1 MSDKTQQSFD
11 AAMMEGEVSL
21 RNGSALLIGS
31 GGSGKSHFLAALL
44 EEKSPSL
51 RESTPCANKP
61 VRAVSCSKLGV
72 DDSHFI
78 RITESD
84 YSKMLVSTAE
94 CLPEVSKSLTT
105 TSTTE
110 SVSEADVNVNI
121 PANCS
126 LPVEKESSKF
136 GLPVVKF
143 GQPNEKTW
151 CVRRAMKRQHLQQM
165 QVGLKK
171 RKLDLN
177 CKDTCFMDLR
187 DSGGQSAFHEI
198 LPVFSK
204 NTMVGIIV
212 EKINERLDSR
222 PRIEFYRKG
231 VRVGE
236 PFDSPFTRA
245 ETIQQCVRTVNST
258 SKRETPTMIALAFT
272 HKDLEHEC
280 TTEDRKTKEEKLRK
294 IVSPNMEDYIIT
306 NEGSLI
312 HAVNVKSPGKE
323 DKEVISKLRKKILTE
338 LRKIKPERFPLRYI
352 PLELA
357 FHRLAKEQ
365 QKSVMSKDD
374 CYQVAVD
381 YNFTRESFEAAL
393 KHLHRL
399 KLIFYYDDILPE
411 VVIIDAQA
419 LLDKITEL
427 VVYSFELHAKTTAK
441 LIGAI
446 KKFAMHGIVTME
458 ILSKFDSYYVPNLF
472 EEKELILL
480 FSHLGIMAKVGEG
493 EYLMPCVL
501 KKEDVPCPM
510 PSVSSEGVPALLIYF
525 GPDGAMLG
533 VYIFLLASLITD
545 TGWKLL
551 ERNHYPVQLSRNRAR
566 FVLPGNNPGYVT
578 ITDSISSYFHIAINP
593 PEGDSAEE
601 VRQICEEVCPSIR
614 ETILAGI
621 RKASQRL
628 NYDTPDTK
636 FAFPCSTCQYPATF
650 SYSGLRL
657 TCTDDPSHCC
667 KIPEGHCLWFGSKGT
682 RSINFFLFVFIIFIY
697 SLNMLL
703 LYVDSSSQAGTTA
716 APEKPPHCATGKSF
730 LSFCYS
736 TCSW

>member
-44 EEKSPSL
+44 EENPPSL
-51 RESTPCANKP
+51 RESTPCAKKP

-72 DDSHFI
+72 DDSHFMK
-78 RITESD
+78 ITESD
-84 YSKMLVSTAE
+84 YSEMLVATAE
-94 CLPEVSKSLTT
+94 HLPEVSKSLTT
-105 TSTTE
+105 TFMTE
-110 SVSEADVNVNI
+110 SATGADIDVNS
-121 PANCS
+121 PAS
-126 LPVEKESSKF
+126 SSSPVEKESLKF
-136 GLPVVKF
+136 KPPVVIVGRRNK
-143 GQPNEKTW
+143 ETW
-151 CVRRAMKRQHLQQM
+151 CVRRQMKRQHLQQM
-165 QVGLKK
+165 QAHSKT
-171 RKLDLN
+171 RRDLN
-177 CKDTCFMDLR
+177 NKDICFVDLR
-187 DSGGQSAFHEI
+187 DSGGQSAFHDI

-222 PRIEFYRKG
+222 PQIEFYRKG

-258 SKRETPTMIALAFT
+258 SELETPTMIALAFT

-280 TTEDRKTKEEKLRK
+280 TTEDRKAKEEKLRK
-294 IVSPNMEDYIIT
+294 IIPPNMEDYIIT
-306 NEGSLI
+306 NEESLI
-312 HAVNVKSPGKE
+312 HAVNVKSPRKE
-323 DKEVISKLRKKILTE
+323 DKKIISKLREKIMTE
-338 LRKIKPERFPLRYI
+338 LRKVKPERFPLRYI
-352 PLELA
+352 ALELA

-365 QKSVMSKDD
+365 QKSIMSKDD

-427 VVYSFELHAKTTAK
+427 VVYSFELQAKTTTK
-441 LIGAI
+441 YLGAV
-446 KKFAMHGIVTME
+446 KKFAMHGIVTKD
-458 ILSKFDSYYVPNLF
+458 ILSKFDSYYVSNLF
-472 EEKELILL
+472 EKEELMKL
-480 FSHLGIMAKVGEG
+480 FSHLGITAKVGED

-501 KKEDVPCPM
+501 KKDDVPCPM
-510 PSVSSEGVPALLIYF
+510 PGDSSEGIPALLIYF
-525 GPDGAMLG
+525 GPNGAMLG

-551 ERNHYPVQLSRNRAR
+551 ERDRYPVQLSRNRAQ

-578 ITDSISSYFHIAINP
+578 ITDSFSTFFHIAIKL
-593 PEGDSAEE
+593 PEGNSAEDI
-601 VRQICEEVCPSIR
+601 RQICKEVCPSIR
-614 ETILAGI
+614 ETIQAGI
-621 RKASQRL
+621 RKASLHL
-628 NYDTPDTK
+628 NYDNPDTK

-650 SYSGLRL
+650 SCSGLHL
-657 TCTDDPSHCC
+657 TCTGDTSHCC

-682 RSINFFLFVFIIFIY
+682 RSINSFLFAYIILIY
-697 SLNMLL
+697 T
-703 LYVDSSSQAGTTA
+703 LYLIIVCRFLQSSWSNR
-716 APEKPPHCATGKSF
+716 CF
-730 LSFCYS
+730 
-736 TCSW
+736 

>member
-31 GGSGKSHFLAALL
+31 GGSGKSHLLAALL
-44 EEKSPSL
+44 EEKPPSL
-51 RESTPCANKP
+51 RESTPCAKKP

-72 DDSHFI
+72 NDSHFM

-84 YSKMLVSTAE
+84 YSEMLVATAE
-94 CLPEVSKSLTT
+94 RLPEASKSLTT
-105 TSTTE
+105 TSMTE
-110 SVSEADVNVNI
+110 SVSEADIDMNS
-121 PANCS
+121 PAS
-126 LPVEKESSKF
+126 SSSPVEKESSKF
-136 GLPVVKF
+136 KPPVVKL
-143 GQPNEKTW
+143 GVQRQETW
-151 CVRRAMKRQHLQQM
+151 CVRWAMKRQHLQRM
-165 QVGLKK
+165 QV
-171 RKLDLN
+171 RSTTRTDLN
-177 CKDTCFMDLR
+177 NKDTCFVDLR
-187 DSGGQSAFHEI
+187 DSGGQSAFHDI

-204 NTMVGIIV
+204 NTMVGIIT
-212 EKINERLDSR
+212 EKINERLDSL

-231 VRVGE
+231 VQVGE

-245 ETIQQCVRTVNST
+245 ETIQQCVRSVNST

-280 TTEDRKTKEEKLRK
+280 TTEDRKAKEEKLRK
-294 IVSPNMEDYIIT
+294 IIPPNIEDYIIT
-306 NEGSLI
+306 NEESLI
-312 HAVNVKSPGKE
+312 YAVNVKSPGKE
-323 DKEVISKLRKKILTE
+323 DKKVISKLREKIMIE
-338 LRKIKPERFPLRYI
+338 LRKVKPERFPLRYI
-352 PLELA
+352 ALELA

-365 QKSVMSKDD
+365 QKSIMSKDD

-427 VVYSFELHAKTTAK
+427 IVYSFELHAKTTTK
-441 LIGAI
+441 LFGAI

-472 EEKELILL
+472 EMEQLILL
-480 FSHLGIMAKVGEG
+480 FSHLGIMAKVGES

-510 PSVSSEGVPALLIYF
+510 PGVSSEGVPALLIYF

-545 TGWKLL
+545 AGWKLL
-551 ERNHYPVQLSRNRAR
+551 ERNRYPVQLSRNRAR
-566 FVLPGNNPGYVT
+566 FVLPGNNPGYLT
-578 ITDSISSYFHIAINP
+578 LTDSISSYFHIAINP
-593 PEGDSAEE
+593 PEGDSAED
-601 VRQICEEVCPSIR
+601 VHQICEEVCPSIR

-636 FAFPCSTCQYPATF
+636 FAFPCSTCLYPATF
-650 SYSGLRL
+650 SCSGRRL

-667 KIPEGHCLWFGSKGT
+667 KIPEDYCFWFGSKGT
-682 RSINFFLFVFIIFIY
+682 RSINFFLFIFIILIY
-697 SLNMLL
+697 K
-703 LYVDSSSQAGTTA
+703 LYVIIVCRFHQSSWY
-716 APEKPPHCATGKSF
+716 HC
-730 LSFCYS
+730 
-736 TCSW
+736 CS

>member
-44 EEKSPSL
+44 EEKPPSL
-51 RESTPCANKP
+51 RESTPCAKKP
-61 VRAVSCSKLGV
+61 VRAVSCNKLGV
-72 DDSHFI
+72 NDSHFM

-84 YSKMLVSTAE
+84 YSEMLVATAE
-94 CLPEVSKSLTT
+94 RLPEESKSETT
-105 TSTTE
+105 TSMTE
-110 SVSEADVNVNI
+110 STSEADIDVSS
-121 PANCS
+121 PAS
-126 LPVEKESSKF
+126 YSSPVEKDSLKF
-136 GLPVVKF
+136 KLPVVKI
-143 GQPNEKTW
+143 GLQREETW
-151 CVRRAMKRQHLQQM
+151 CVRRAMRRQHLQRM
-165 QVGLKK
+165 QAHSKT
-171 RKLDLN
+171 RTDLN
-177 CKDTCFMDLR
+177 NKDTCFVNLR

-198 LPVFSK
+198 LPVFSN
-204 NTMVGIIV
+204 NTMIGIIT
-212 EKINERLDSR
+212 EKMNERLDSR
-222 PRIEFYRKG
+222 PQIEFYRKG

-258 SKRETPTMIALAFT
+258 SKRETPTMIAFAFT

-280 TTEDRKTKEEKLRK
+280 TTEDRKAKEEKLRK

-365 QKSVMSKDD
+365 QKSIMSKDD

-427 VVYSFELHAKTTAK
+427 VVYSFELHAKTATK
-441 LIGAI
+441 HLGAV

-458 ILSKFDSYYVPNLF
+458 ILSKFDSYYVPNMF
-472 EEKELILL
+472 EKKELILL

-510 PSVSSEGVPALLIYF
+510 PNVSSEGVPALLIYF

-545 TGWKLL
+545 AGWKLL

-593 PEGDSAEE
+593 PEGDSSEE
-601 VRQICEEVCPSIR
+601 VHQICEEVCPSIR

-628 NYDTPDTK
+628 NYDTPNTK
-636 FAFPCSTCQYPATF
+636 FAFPCSTCHYPATF
-650 SYSGLRL
+650 SFSGLRL

-667 KIPEGHCLWFGSKGT
+667 KIPDGHCLWFSSKGT
-682 RSINFFLFVFIIFIY
+682 RSINSFLFAYIILIY
-697 SLNMLL
+697 N
-703 LYVDSSSQAGTTA
+703 LYVTIVCRFLQSSWY
-716 APEKPPHCATGKSF
+716 HC
-730 LSFCYS
+730 
-736 TCSW
+736 CS

>member
-1 MSDKTQQSFD
+1 MSNKTQQSFD
-11 AAMMEGEVSL
+11 TAMMEGEVSL

-31 GGSGKSHFLAALL
+31 GGSGKSHLLAALL
-44 EEKSPSL
+44 EEKPPSL
-51 RESTPCANKP
+51 RESTPCAKKP

-72 DDSHFI
+72 EDSHFM

-84 YSKMLVSTAE
+84 YSEMLVATAE
-94 CLPEVSKSLTT
+94 RLPEASKSLTT
-105 TSTTE
+105 TSMTE
-110 SVSEADVNVNI
+110 SASEADIYMNS
-121 PANCS
+121 PAS
-126 LPVEKESSKF
+126 SSSPVEKESSKF
-136 GLPVVKF
+136 KQPVVKI
-143 GQPNEKTW
+143 GLQREETW
-151 CVRRAMKRQHLQQM
+151 CVRRAMRRQHLQRM
-165 QVGLKK
+165 QV
-171 RKLDLN
+171 RSTTRTDLN
-177 CKDTCFMDLR
+177 NKDTCFVDLR
-187 DSGGQSAFHEI
+187 DSGGQSAFHDI

-204 NTMVGIIV
+204 NTMVGIIT

-280 TTEDRKTKEEKLRK
+280 TTEDRKAKEEKLRK
-294 IVSPNMEDYIIT
+294 IIPPNMEDYIIT
-306 NEGSLI
+306 NEESLI
-312 HAVNVKSPGKE
+312 HAVNVKSPRKE
-323 DKEVISKLRKKILTE
+323 DKKVISKLREKIMTE
-338 LRKIKPERFPLRYI
+338 VRKIKPERFPLRYI
-352 PLELA
+352 ALELA

-411 VVIIDAQA
+411 AVIIDAQA

-427 VVYSFELHAKTTAK
+427 VVYSFELHAKTTTK

-472 EEKELILL
+472 EKKELILL
-480 FSHLGIMAKVGEG
+480 FSHLGIMANVGEG

-551 ERNHYPVQLSRNRAR
+551 ERNRYPVQLSRNRAR

-578 ITDSISSYFHIAINP
+578 ITDSISSYFHVAIDP

-621 RKASQRL
+621 RKASQHL

-650 SYSGLRL
+650 SCSGLRL
-657 TCTDDPSHCC
+657 TCTDDPLHCC
-667 KIPEGHCLWFGSKGT
+667 KIPKGHCLWFSSKGT

-703 LYVDSSSQAGTTA
+703 LCVDSSSQAGTTA
-716 APEKPPHCATGKSF
+716 APE
-730 LSFCYS
+730 
-736 TCSW
+736 

>member
-44 EEKSPSL
+44 EEKPPSI
-51 RESTPCANKP
+51 RESTPCAKKP
-61 VRAVSCSKLGV
+61 VRAVSCSKLGI
-72 DDSHFI
+72 DGSHFM

-84 YSKMLVSTAE
+84 YSEMLVATAE
-94 CLPEVSKSLTT
+94 RLPEASKSTT
-105 TSTTE
+105 TKSATE
-110 SVSEADVNVNI
+110 SAIEADIDLN
-121 PANCS
+121 S
-126 LPVEKESSKF
+126 LASSTSPVEMESSKF
-136 GLPVVKF
+136 KQPVVRIGLPI
-143 GQPNEKTW
+143 EETW
-151 CVRRAMKRQHLQQM
+151 CVRRAMRKQYLQRM
-165 QVGLKK
+165 QAHSKT
-171 RKLDLN
+171 RRDLN
-177 CKDTCFMDLR
+177 NKDTCFVDLR

-204 NTMVGIIV
+204 NTMVGIIT
-212 EKINERLDSR
+212 EKINERLDSC
-222 PRIEFYRKG
+222 PQIEFYRKG
-231 VRVGE
+231 IRVGE

-258 SKRETPTMIALAFT
+258 CKCETPTMIALAFT

-280 TTEDRKTKEEKLRK
+280 TTEDRKAKEEKLRK
-294 IVSPNMEDYIIT
+294 IIPPNMEDYIIT

-323 DKEVISKLRKKILTE
+323 DKKVISKLREKIMTE

-352 PLELA
+352 ALELA
-357 FHRLAKEQ
+357 FNRLAKEQ
-365 QKSVMSKDD
+365 QKSIMSKED

-393 KHLHRL
+393 KHLHQL

-427 VVYSFELHAKTTAK
+427 VVYSFELHAKTTTK
-441 LIGAI
+441 HLGAV

-480 FSHLGIMAKVGEG
+480 FNHLGIMAKVGEG

-501 KKEDVPCPM
+501 KKEDVPFPM
-510 PSVSSEGVPALLIYF
+510 PDVSSEGVPALLIYF

-545 TGWKLL
+545 AGWKLL
-551 ERNHYPVQLSRNRAR
+551 DEGGYPVQLSRNRAQ
-566 FVLPGNNPGYVT
+566 FDLPGENPVCVT
-578 ITDSISSYFHIAINP
+578 ITDSFSSHFHITIEP
-593 PEGDSAEE
+593 PEGASSEDIC
-601 VRQICEEVCPSIR
+601 QICEDVCPSIR
-614 ETILAGI
+614 EAILAGI
-621 RKASQRL
+621 REASRKL
-628 NYDTPDTK
+628 NYDIPDTK
-636 FAFPCSTCQYPATF
+636 FAFQCSVCQHPAT
-650 SYSGLRL
+650 YSSSVSLLKCTNNLR
-657 TCTDDPSHCC
+657 HFN
-667 KIPEGHCLWFGSKGT
+667 KVIKGHHLWFGCNSTKIIVQYFT
-682 RSINFFLFVFIIFIY
+682 LLFNISIDMIIMF
-697 SLNMLL
+697 MLI
-703 LYVDSSSQAGTTA
+703 LY
-716 APEKPPHCATGKSF
+716 SF
-730 LSFCYS
+730 LQSSWYHC
-736 TCSW
+736 CS

>member
-1 MSDKTQQSFD
+1 MSKETQQSFD
-11 AAMMEGEVSL
+11 TAMMEGEVSL

-31 GGSGKSHFLAALL
+31 GGSGKSHFLAAML
-44 EEKSPSL
+44 EEKPPSL
-51 RESTPCANKP
+51 RESTPCAKKP
-61 VRAVSCSKLGV
+61 IRAVSCSKLGI
-72 DDSHFI
+72 DNSHLM
-78 RITESD
+78 RITETD
-84 YSKMLVSTAE
+84 YSEMLVATAE
-94 CLPEVSKSLTT
+94 CLPEVSR
-105 TSTTE
+105 
-110 SVSEADVNVNI
+110 SEATKCTIKSATETKIDVNSR
-121 PANCS
+121 ANS
-126 LPVEKESSKF
+126 SSPIEKKSPPKSE
-136 GLPVVKF
+136 LPVVKV
-143 GQPNEKTW
+143 GLPNEETW
-151 CVRRAMKRQHLQQM
+151 CVRRAMRRQHLQRM
-165 QVGLKK
+165 QTHSKT
-171 RKLDLN
+171 RRDLN
-177 CKDTCFMDLR
+177 NKDTCIVDLR

-204 NTMVGIIV
+204 NTMFGIIT
-212 EKINERLDSR
+212 EKMNERLDSR
-222 PRIEFYRKG
+222 PKIEFYRKG

-245 ETIQQCVRTVNST
+245 ETIQQCLRTVNST
-258 SKRETPTMIALAFT
+258 SKREVPTMIALAFT

-280 TTEDRKTKEEKLRK
+280 TTEDRQAKEEKLRK
-294 IVSPNMEDYIIT
+294 IIPTNMEDYIIT

-338 LRKIKPERFPLRYI
+338 LHKVKPERFPLRYI

-365 QKSVMSKDD
+365 QKSVMSKED

-411 VVIIDAQA
+411 VVIIDAQT
-419 LLDKITEL
+419 LLDKVTEL
-427 VVYSFELHAKTTAK
+427 IVYSFELHAKTATK
-441 LIGAI
+441 HLGAV

-458 ILSKFDSYYVPNLF
+458 ILSRFDSYYVPNLF

-480 FSHLGIMAKVGEG
+480 FSHLGIMAEVGEG

-510 PSVSSEGVPALLIYF
+510 PNVSSEGVPALLIYF

-545 TGWKLL
+545 YGWKLL
-551 ERNHYPVQLSRNRAR
+551 DEGGYPVQLSRNRAQ
-566 FVLPGNNPGYVT
+566 FDLPGENPGCVT
-578 ITDSISSYFHIAINP
+578 ITDSFSSYFHIAIEP
-593 PEGDSAEE
+593 PEGDSVDE
-601 VRQICEEVCPSIR
+601 VHQICEEVCPTIR

-628 NYDTPDTK
+628 NYDIPYTK
-636 FAFPCSTCQYPATF
+636 FAFPCSTCQHPATF
-650 SYSGLRL
+650 SSSGLRM
-657 TCTDDPSHCC
+657 TCINNHRHCS
-667 KIPEGHCLWFGSKGT
+667 KIPEGHHLWFGCKGT
-682 RSINFFLFVFIIFIY
+682 CSTMYCSFIKFFFVLII
-697 SLNMLL
+697 LL
-703 LYVDSSSQAGTTA
+703 QCL
-716 APEKPPHCATGKSF
+716 K
-730 LSFCYS
+730 L
-736 TCSW
+736 W

>member
-1 MSDKTQQSFD
+1 MSDRTQQSFD

-31 GGSGKSHFLAALL
+31 GGSGKSHLLAALL
-44 EEKSPSL
+44 EEKPPSL
-51 RESTPCANKP
+51 RESTPCVKKP
-61 VRAVSCSKLGV
+61 VRAVSCSKLSIN
-72 DDSHFI
+72 DSHFM

-84 YSKMLVSTAE
+84 YSEMLVATAE
-94 CLPEVSKSLTT
+94 HLPEASNSLTT
-105 TSTTE
+105 TSTTQ
-110 SVSEADVNVNI
+110 SASEADIDMNS
-121 PANCS
+121 PAS
-126 LPVEKESSKF
+126 YSSPVEKEPSKF
-136 GLPVVKF
+136 KPPVVKF
-143 GQPNEKTW
+143 GMPNEETW
-151 CVRRAMKRQHLQQM
+151 CVRRAMRRQHLQRM
-165 QVGLKK
+165 QAHSKT
-171 RKLDLN
+171 RTDLN
-177 CKDTCFMDLR
+177 NKDTCFVDLR

-204 NTMVGIIV
+204 NTMVGIIT

-245 ETIQQCVRTVNST
+245 ETIQKCVRTVNST

-280 TTEDRKTKEEKLRK
+280 TTEHRKAKEEKLRK
-294 IVSPNMEDYIIT
+294 IIPPHMEDYIIT
-306 NEGSLI
+306 NEESLI

-323 DKEVISKLRKKILTE
+323 DKKVISKLREKIMTE

-352 PLELA
+352 ALELA
-357 FHRLAKEQ
+357 FRRLAKEQ
-365 QKSVMSKDD
+365 QKSIMSKDD

-393 KHLHRL
+393 KHLHQL

-427 VVYSFELHAKTTAK
+427 VVYSFELHAKTTTK
-441 LIGAI
+441 HLGAV

-472 EEKELILL
+472 NEKELILL

-501 KKEDVPCPM
+501 KKEDVSCPM

-545 TGWKLL
+545 AGWKLL
-551 ERNHYPVQLSRNRAR
+551 ERNRYPVQLSRNRAR

-578 ITDSISSYFHIAINP
+578 ITDSFSTFFHIAIEP
-593 PEGDSAEE
+593 PEGKSDEE
-601 VRQICEEVCPSIR
+601 IRQICEEVCPSVR
-614 ETILAGI
+614 ETIMAGI
-621 RKASQRL
+621 RKASLHL
-628 NYDTPDTK
+628 NYDIPDTK
-636 FAFPCSTCQYPATF
+636 FAFPCSTCQYSATF
-650 SYSGLRL
+650 SYSGLQL
-657 TCTDDPSHCC
+657 TCTDDPLHCC
-667 KIPEGHCLWFGSKGT
+667 EIPESHCLWFGSKGT
-682 RSINFFLFVFIIFIY
+682 RSINSFLFVYIILIY
-697 SLNMLL
+697 N
-703 LYVDSSSQAGTTA
+703 LYVIIV
-716 APEKPPHCATGKSF
+716 CRF
-730 LSFCYS
+730 L
-736 TCSW
+736 